1 MSWTTNCAMSPIALA
16 PSCPNTPRVSD
27 RGAVRHRT
35 PEISPSRPTSGI
47 STHLDAMRPL
57 PSSRTLRTLALNARC
72 TPSATPAL
80 SASTTTSSSG
90 ELSTTP
96 GKETSG
102 VSLICMST
110 SWLAIFQR
118 NADFG
123 AQRAGDDS
131 WKIETMTV

>member
-1 MSWTTNCAMSPIALA
+1 MSWTTNCATSPIALA
-16 PSCPNTPRVSD
+16 PSGPREENTPRVSD

-90 ELSTTP
+90 GLSTTP

-102 VSLICMST
+102 VSLICMSDL
-110 SWLAIFQR
+110 LACDRSTERRLRPVHEGGRRQLE
-118 NADFG
+118 D
-123 AQRAGDDS
+123 
-131 WKIETMTV
+131 